1 MKNFEKKKI
10 HLSKYSVIFLVENSC
25 VGCAVVKG
33 VKNIWS
39 FNFQNIRWPSKLG
52 RSVINYVQIDWDY
65 LEPPTQHISKEEF
78 YAKIWGFIFSNSVS
92 INMRQKHAMVLD

>member
-33 VKNIWS
+33 VK
-39 FNFQNIRWPSKLG
+39 
-52 RSVINYVQIDWDY
+52 
-65 LEPPTQHISKEEF
+65 
-78 YAKIWGFIFSNSVS
+78 IFEVLTL
-92 INMRQKHAMVLD
+92 KH